1 MNNEAKL
8 TLAFLERAP
17 TGAADELQTLP
28 LDQAAALVESMPAH
42 ASAPVLGIMIPW
54 YAARLLERVS
64 AQRAAMILRQLD
76 FADAIGLARL
86 IDSGLRARILEELP
100 SGFSR
105 RVARSLE
112 YPFHQV
118 GAWIE
123 PDVPTLGPDHCVH
136 DALRALKSSG
146 PVSHVFLASP
156 EGERFVGL
164 ISLQDILRAEVSMP
178 LFRLKGKRVDP
189 LSSLASLSSVTFDE
203 RWDDMLHMP
212 VVGRRGNLLGGL
224 SRGALRRGTQAAHTA
239 PSSRERPMINEVTK
253 AFGVA
258 CVGIM
263 DLMTEA
269 VTGQGLESDRSA
281 RR

>member
-1 MNNEAKL
+1 MNNETKL
-8 TLAFLERAP
+8 MLAFLERAP
-17 TGAADELQTLP
+17 TGAAEELQALP
-28 LDQAAALVESMPAH
+28 VDQAAALVDSIPAQL
-42 ASAPVLGIMIPW
+42 SAPVLNTMIPW
-54 YAARLLERVS
+54 HAARLLERVS
-64 AQRAAMILRQLD
+64 APRAAMILRQLD
-76 FADAIGLARL
+76 FTDAIGLARS
-86 IDSGLRARILEELP
+86 IDSAPRNRMLEELP
-100 SGFSR
+100 SGFAR
-105 RVARSLE
+105 RLARSLE

-136 DALRALKSSG
+136 DAMRALKSSG
-146 PVSHVFLASP
+146 PVSHVFLSSP
-156 EGERFVGL
+156 EGESFLGL
-164 ISLQDILRAEVSMP
+164 ISLQDILRAEISMP

-203 RWDDMLHMP
+203 RWDDVLHMP

-224 SRGALRRGTQAAHTA
+224 SRAALRRGTQAAHA
-239 PSSRERPMINEVTK
+239 MPANRPRPMINEVTR

-263 DLMTEA
+263 DLMAEA
-269 VTGQGLESDRSA
+269 VTGQGIESQRKA